1 MGPLH
6 EDLLTFMMTSCWILL
21 RMRNVSDKR
30 CTVNQNTHF
39 MFKNLFP
46 HYEGNVE
53 KYGTA
58 REFAGHNI
66 TRWRKDVPD
75 N

>member
-1 MGPLH
+1 
-6 EDLLTFMMTSCWILL
+6 
-21 RMRNVSDKR
+21 MRNVSDKR

-53 KYGTA
+53 KNSKVKTDHRQQYNKVKKRCA
-58 REFAGHNI
+58 R
-66 TRWRKDVPD
+66 
-75 N
+75 